1 MVNSFILML
10 LQSDK
15 QAFVN
20 DTDYVNYYFTEINC
34 NIPTPTV
41 TSTEGVTS
49 NSPST
54 TDIAG
59 TNHKTTKG
67 TDMTSTIMKGTE
79 LTTTDHRTA
88 ITPSLSKCIQKVK
101 ADQSYR

>member
-20 DTDYVNYYFTEINC
+20 YTDYVNYYFTEKAPTTEINC
-34 NIPTPTV
+34 NISTQTA

-49 NSPST
+49 NSPNT

-59 TNHKTTKG
+59 TNHTTTKG
-67 TDMTSTIMKGTE
+67 TDMTSTITKGTE
-79 LTTTDHRTA
+79 LTSTDHRTTR
-88 ITPSLSKCIQKVK
+88 TPSLSKCI
-101 ADQSYR
+101 